1 VVLVLLQI
9 TQGHVA
15 ELVLDQPEPAADL
28 VDIVDI
34 LVMVPPEQV
43 AAEQAGMPV
52 PAEKVAHGTASAA
65 LRAQVVVAAAVLV
78 VQDNILVE
86 AAALA
91 FLGKAV
97 VEPAAYGLQIT
108 HVEVVED
115 LVEVLVLLLQ

>member
-1 VVLVLLQI
+1 
-9 TQGHVA
+9 VA
-15 ELVLDQPEPAADL
+15 EPVLEVLEPAVDL

-43 AAEQAGMPV
+43 VVEQAVMPV
-52 PAEKVAHGTASAA
+52 PAEKAACGTVPAA
-65 LRAQVVVAAAVLV
+65 RRAQVAVAVAVQV
-78 VQDNILVE
+78 AQDNIPVE

-97 VEPAAYGLQIT
+97 MELAAYGLQIT